1 MASGWLDID
10 GEARIQGSHLDVGAD
25 EFGGAT
31 PAPRLVVVRV
41 SSGGSDSNDGS
52 SWNSAKR
59 TIQGGIDAVAMA
71 GAGEEWVAA
80 GTYD

>member
-1 MASGWLDID
+1 
-10 GEARIQGSHLDVGAD
+10 
-25 EFGGAT
+25 
-31 PAPRLVVVRV
+31 V